1 MALSLVCGLLLAYLL
16 ILLVRI
22 AMSWFPLSPEGA
34 ASHVYGLTITL
45 TEPVLG
51 PLRRVLPPL
60 RLGNVA
66 LDLSPIV
73 VFFGINILRG
83 LLGC

>member
-1 MALSLVCGLLLAYLL
+1 MGLVCGLGLAYLL
-16 ILLVRI
+16 ILLLRI
-22 AMSWFPLSPEGA
+22 VLSWFPTEGDGI
-34 ASHVYGLTITL
+34 VRQVFGLTMSL

-51 PLRRVLPPL
+51 PIRRILPPV
-60 RLGNVA
+60 RLGNVG

-73 VFFGINILRG
+73 VLFGINIVLG